1 MFKTATEAAD
11 WIQGARY
18 KGQKNGL
25 ENMRAL
31 LTALGNPQ
39 NQFRSVHIA
48 GTNGK
53 GSTAAYTESILRQAG
68 YRTGMYTS
76 PYLITYNERVQVMGK
91 PIPDEDMISLT
102 SRIRQVMTERLLEK
116 NVFPTTFE
124 LGTALAFAYFA
135 QQKVDFA
142 VIEVGIGGRLDSTNV
157 ILPEIALVAA
167 IGLDHTKILG
177 DTVEAIAWE
186 KAGILKPDVPC
197 VVHGSAG
204 FHCAGIPG
212 NRPGAGLSFDHRA
225 HAGNSGG
232 KSAYGTKF
240 RLNGVDYETGLCG
253 RHQLKNASLAICA
266 MKELGVD
273 QTAIR
278 AGIARAK
285 WPLPAGMGK
294 RSVDRRRPQ
303 PPGSPGPAG
312 LFGELL
318 PRGKDYPGHRHDA
331 GQADGSLRGDSRAP
345 LCKKVICTAVEE
357 SRAAS
362 PEELAE
368 VYARE
373 GAAVQA
379 VAGVGNA
386 LEQAMAEDGIRVF
399 AGSLYIAGAVRELL
413 AGSEC
418 F

>member
-11 WIQGARY
+11 CIQGARY

-31 LTALGNPQ
+31 LAALGNPQ

-91 PIPDEDMISLT
+91 PIPDADLISLT
-102 SRIRQVMTERLLEK
+102 SRIRQVTETLLEK

-177 DTVEAIAWE
+177 DTVEAIARE
-186 KAGILKPDVPC
+186 KAGIFKPDVPC
-197 VVHGSAG
+197 VVQDQQDSIVQVFRETARERGCPLTIAPMPEILEQGAHGA
-204 FHCAGIPG
+204 
-212 NRPGAGLSFDHRA
+212 
-225 HAGNSGG
+225 
-232 KSAYGTKF
+232 KF
-240 RLNGVDYETGLCG
+240 RLDGIDYETRLCG

-285 WPLPAGMGK
+285 WPCRLEWVNGVLIDGAHNPQGARALRDYLESCFPGEKITLVTGMMRDK
-294 RSVDRRRPQ
+294 Q
-303 PPGSPGPAG
+303 MEACAAI
-312 LFGELL
+312 L
-318 PRGKDYPGHRHDA
+318 
-331 GQADGSLRGDSRAP
+331 AP

>member
-31 LTALGNPQ
+31 LAALGNPQ

-102 SRIRQVMTERLLEK
+102 SRIRHVTETLLEK

-177 DTVEAIAWE
+177 DTVEAIARE
-186 KAGILKPDVPC
+186 KAGIFKPDVPC
-197 VVHGSAG
+197 VVQDQQDSIVQVFRETARERGCPLTIAPMPE
-204 FHCAGIPG
+204 I
-212 NRPGAGLSFDHRA
+212 LEE
-225 HAGNSGG
+225 
-232 KSAYGTKF
+232 SAYGTKF

-273 QTAIR
+273 
-278 AGIARAK
+278 
-285 WPLPAGMGK
+285 
-294 RSVDRRRPQ
+294 
-303 PPGSPGPAG
+303 
-312 LFGELL
+312 
-318 PRGKDYPGHRHDA
+318 
-331 GQADGSLRGDSRAP
+331 
-345 LCKKVICTAVEE
+345 
-357 SRAAS
+357 
-362 PEELAE
+362 
-368 VYARE
+368 
-373 GAAVQA
+373 
-379 VAGVGNA
+379 
-386 LEQAMAEDGIRVF
+386 
-399 AGSLYIAGAVRELL
+399 
-413 AGSEC
+413 
-418 F
+418 